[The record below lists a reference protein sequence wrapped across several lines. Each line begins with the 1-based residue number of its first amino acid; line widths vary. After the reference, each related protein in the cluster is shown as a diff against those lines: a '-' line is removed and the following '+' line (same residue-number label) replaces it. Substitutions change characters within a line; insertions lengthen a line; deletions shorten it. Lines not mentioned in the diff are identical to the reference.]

1 VEDLE
6 KKERI
11 LKAAMEE
18 FSKKGFSGASTNEIA
33 KEAGTAKGLIFHYFK
48 DKENLYLETYK
59 KAVNTLV
66 EEFETFIAMSKEK
79 NFFETLKEWSYK
91 KLEFM
96 AENPEVS
103 DFMLTML
110 NLPKDMENQVLAEV
124 KKIQSKSWAILFE
137 KFQLLN
143 LRKDL
148 DPQIVFKF
156 IIALFNGL
164 GDMYLELYKGKP
176 EKLKKDTEKIVKE
189 ADMILEILK
198 HGILLD

>member
-1 VEDLE
+1 LE

-33 KEAGTAKGLIFHYFK
+33 KKAGVAKGLIFHYFK

-59 KAVNTLV
+59 KAVNTLM
-66 EEFETFIAMSKEK
+66 EEFEKFIATSKGK
-79 NFFETLKEWSYK
+79 DFFETLKGWAYK

-96 AENPEVS
+96 AENPEIS
-103 DFMLTML
+103 DFMLTIL
-110 NLPKDMENQVLAEV
+110 NLPKDMENKVLSEL
-124 KKIQSKSWAILFE
+124 KEIQSKNWMILFE
-137 KFQLLN
+137 KLQLLN

-148 DPQIVFKF
+148 DPQIIFKF
-156 IIALFNGL
+156 IIAFFNGL
-164 GDMYLELYKGKP
+164 GDMYVELYKGKP

-189 ADMILEILK
+189 ADTIFEILK
-198 HGILLD
+198 HGILLN